1 MLLFDLDGTL
11 IDSSD
16 IWVQIDIDFTTR
28 HNLPLTKEYHDF
40 VAHATAPA
48 SAAFTKEYYQLDMS
62 IDAIMQEWSDQALYA
77 YSNTIQLKPHVRTYL
92 DQCQNNGERMVILTS
107 SIPELCR
114 AALEHNGLMQY
125 FDQLLFAQ
133 EFGIEKKDP
142 ALFHTVARHLSVPIE
157 TCLLYDDSPISCRSA
172 KAAGAK
178 VVGVHDKFFA
188 ANEKEMRTFCDHY
201 IFDFSELIQS

>member
-16 IWVQIDIDFTTR
+16 IWVQIDIDFTAR
-28 HNLPLTKEYHDF
+28 HHLQLTEEYHAF

-48 SAAFTKEYYQLDMS
+48 SAAFTKDYYNLDLS
-62 IDAIMQEWSDQALYA
+62 VDEIMQEWNDQALYA
-77 YSNTIQLKPHVRTYL
+77 YANTIELKPHVRDYL
-92 DQCQNNGERMVILTS
+92 DQCRSTGEGMVILTS
-107 SIPELCR
+107 AIPALCR
-114 AALEHNGLMQY
+114 ASLERNGLTQY

-142 ALFHTVARHLSVPIE
+142 ALFHTVAEHLSVPIE
-157 TCLLYDDSPISCRSA
+157 SCLLYDDSPVSCRSA
-172 KAAGAK
+172 KEAGAK
-178 VVGVHDKFFA
+178 VIGVHDKFFA
-188 ANEKEMRTFCDHY
+188 ANEKEMRTYCDHY